1 MLHFNNLKLPNHT
14 VENIYDTSRVTLKG
28 PHATFSM
35 SRAMYSLLPAC
46 SATGSSQ
53 KSNVFA
59 ATTTVT

>member
-1 MLHFNNLKLPNHT
+1 M
-14 VENIYDTSRVTLKG
+14 YDTSRVISKG